1 MQKRKKTIQLRNEL
15 QEKVRQAR
23 IDKVTDREIEEKAF
37 EPIIEKLD
45 KVVKA
50 VKQTDEVLS
59 KKLEIM
65 PVEKA
70 AEVTAPPTPIKKLT
84 YKPPTTIGS
93 ISRLYLPFPDNKFDI
108 CTDKNHH
115 YIGNTPV
122 VIDNNDLIIKNK
134 RYTGTHGLWMLL
146 TNPDR
151 KSLDADTY
159 KSWWTNTDR
168 RL

>member
-1 MQKRKKTIQLRNEL
+1 
-15 QEKVRQAR
+15 
-23 IDKVTDREIEEKAF
+23 
-37 EPIIEKLD
+37 
-45 KVVKA
+45 
-50 VKQTDEVLS
+50 
-59 KKLEIM
+59 M

-134 RYTGTHGLWMLL
+134 RYTGTHGLWMLW

-159 KSWWTNTDR
+159 KSWWTNTDNYTEEDYNTYKEI
-168 RL
+168 LNVTNSTYQNNNPSSGIPKSSSGKNGTN